1 MRLLQG
7 LSVGGEYVG
16 SMSFLSAHAPPGRR
30 AFMGSWSSFST
41 VFGTLLGTGT
51 AALGTGL
58 LSESQLS
65 AWGWRLPFIGGILIG
80 LLGLWLRLGVS
91 ESPSFLTNRN
101 AGNLAVNPIAE
112 ALRDNRCAILT
123 TFGLTGLSSV
133 GYYLPLVWLPTWLSR
148 INQPRL
154 AEDKALTANTI
165 ALLVLLLLTPLSAV
179 VSDRVGRKP
188 MFLASALSY
197 AVFAHPV
204 FLMMTGGTFAG
215 ALLAGL
221 VFASCN
227 GLFSG
232 CMGAT
237 MVELF
242 PTRTRYSGIAIG
254 YNLGQALLGGTAPL
268 VATGLIDL
276 TGNNMSPVFYL
287 IASAL
292 VGGAASLFIKAR
304 HGQELD
310 APES

>member
-1 MRLLQG
+1 M
-7 LSVGGEYVG
+7 
-16 SMSFLSAHAPPGRR
+16 
-30 AFMGSWSSFST
+30 
-41 VFGTLLGTGT
+41 
-51 AALGTGL
+51 
-58 LSESQLS
+58 
-65 AWGWRLPFIGGILIG
+65 
-80 LLGLWLRLGVS
+80 
-91 ESPSFLTNRN
+91 
-101 AGNLAVNPIAE
+101 
-112 ALRDNRCAILT
+112 T

-133 GYYLPLVWLPTWLSR
+133 GYYLPFVWLPTWLSR

-188 MFLASALSY
+188 MFLASALCY
-197 AVFAHPV
+197 AVFAYPV

-304 HGQELD
+304 HGHELD
-310 APES
+310 APEG